1 MRKTWVRRRWHDFR
15 LGHSIYLIFMLSFSN
30 FILIFYRF
38 FIEKI
43 DFLQDAFSNL
53 WTFALVFILLY
64 IPVALAV
71 GAWHRRTQIKI
82 EQEQILLNNP
92 FLATNFRM
100 LVDIIE
106 KRASKEEIEKF
117 RNRLRS
123 IERKSDTSLYEDDK

>member
-15 LGHSIYLIFMLSFSN
+15 LGHSVYLIFMLSFSN

-53 WTFALVFILLY
+53 WMFAIVFILIY
-64 IPVALAV
+64 FPVAIAV
-71 GAWHRRTQIKI
+71 GAWHRKTQIKI

-123 IERKSDTSLYEDDK
+123 IERKADTSLYKDDK